1 LAEEMVGPWRYALQK
16 MGVEATVKVYT
27 GSLSSAVENYSRR
40 DGVPLLIR
48 ARNDFSMMGFLRR
61 PIAFILKTA

>member
-1 LAEEMVGPWRYALQK
+1 
-16 MGVEATVKVYT
+16 VKT
-27 GSLSSAVENYSRR
+27 HSRR
-40 DGVPLLIR
+40 DGIPLLIR